1 MVGSRGSTQERPQR
15 SVRDPE
21 NRMVRGH
28 SRIPAFS
35 GVLAA
40 LVRERSCLTTFDDI
54 LAVVDSRGSIAVHMV
69 TSSSWD
75 DGTAPNLAIQIPGD
89 MIF

>member
-1 MVGSRGSTQERPQR
+1 
-15 SVRDPE
+15 
-21 NRMVRGH
+21 MVRGH

-40 LVRERSCLTTFDDI
+40 LVCERSCLTTFDDI
-54 LAVVDSRGSIAVHMV
+54 LTVAVHMV